1 MGSKTITRRTI
12 LAGATA
18 AAGTL
23 TLAACGVLPEQNSVK
38 VVPKAAGTEPN
49 ILKSSGGHLS
59 IDLVAQHTSINIDGH
74 PVNAMTYNGTLP
86 GPTWMAKPGD
96 KITVNFTNKL
106 GEITNLHTHGF
117 HVSPEGNSDNVMLEI
132 KDGETF
138 TYEYQLAA
146 DHPSG
151 TYWYHPHH
159 HGKAADQVFAGL
171 YGAIIIEDANPIE
184 TTADRV
190 LVISDIAV
198 ASDGE
203 IAQATM
209 MDKMMGREGGQVLVN
224 GHITPTFDSTANG
237 RERLHIVN
245 ACTSRYMVLHIDHA
259 DVQLLGMDSGRY
271 GTPKDVKEILI
282 APGNRADVIITLRSL
297 AATLRFDSVAHLDSN
312 NAPISEQ
319 LLATFMPMAAAGA
332 TAQSTT
338 TSSPTTT
345 PSLAPLPKMPTPRD
359 IRKSTITTKRNFTLA
374 MPAMGNMSNMNGG
387 MGSMDGMG
395 GMNHTMA
402 GFTINGEAFDMNKI
416 NTTVAMG
423 TIEEWTITNTTT
435 MNHPFHLH
443 VWPMQILK
451 IGNQT
456 IADPQ
461 WQDVVNVP
469 AKSTT
474 VVRVAFENHKGTA
487 VYHCHILDHE
497 DAGMMGLIKAS

>member
-1 MGSKTITRRTI
+1 MEKPGSKTITRRSALI
-12 LAGATA
+12 GATA

-23 TLAACGVLPEQNSVK
+23 TLAACGVLPGLNGGPIQGK
-38 VVPKAAGTEPN
+38 PTGTEPE
-49 ILKSSGGHLS
+49 ILRSSGGRLN
-59 IDLVAQHTSINIDGH
+59 IDLVAEHTIVDIEGTK
-74 PVNAMTYNGTLP
+74 VTAMTYNGTLP

-106 GEITNLHTHGF
+106 GETTNLHTHGF
-117 HVSPEGNSDNVMLEI
+117 HVSPEGNSDNVLLEI

-151 TYWYHPHH
+151 TFWYHPHH
-159 HGKAADQVFAGL
+159 HGHAADQVFAGL
-171 YGAIIIEDANPIE
+171 YGAIIIEDDGKIE
-184 TTADRV
+184 TNADRV

-198 ASDGE
+198 ASDGT
-203 IAQATM
+203 IAQAGM

-224 GHITPTFDSTANG
+224 GHITPQFSSVKYG

-271 GTPKDVKEILI
+271 GQPKSVKEVMI
-282 APGNRADVIITLRSL
+282 APGNRADILMTLKGL
-297 AATLRFDSVAHLDSN
+297 PATLKFDSVAHLDSG
-312 NAPISEQ
+312 NAPITEQ
-319 LLATFMPMAAAGA
+319 LLATFTPTSEVAGA
-332 TAQSTT
+332 LVA
-338 TSSPTTT
+338 
-345 PSLAPLPKMPTPRD
+345 LPAMPTPRD
-359 IRKSTITTKRNFTLA
+359 IRQATITTKRNFTLA
-374 MPAMGNMSNMNGG
+374 MPS
-387 MGSMDGMG
+387 MGSMSGMGGMSGMNGNSGMG
-395 GMNHTMA
+395 GMNHGGMNMA

-416 NTTVAMG
+416 NTRVAFG
-423 TIEEWTITNTTT
+423 TIEEWTITNTSA

-443 VWPMQILK
+443 VWPMQLIRV
-451 IGNQT
+451 GDQT
-456 IADPQ
+456 IDDPQ

-469 AKSTT
+469 AKSTS
-474 VVRVAFENHKGTA
+474 VVRVAFENYRGTA